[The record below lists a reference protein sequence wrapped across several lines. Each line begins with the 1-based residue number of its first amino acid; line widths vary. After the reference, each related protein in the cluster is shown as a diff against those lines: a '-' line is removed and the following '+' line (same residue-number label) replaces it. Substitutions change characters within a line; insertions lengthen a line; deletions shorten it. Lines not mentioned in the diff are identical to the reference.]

1 MVQATF
7 ANKCIC
13 IHFYTGTY
21 FSLELYSIFLIR
33 PLLLLRLGRY
43 SAVCESSSLLLK
55 NAGARAQEKGCTLPV
70 VVTLIIAKAFKV
82 WKWDFTGAIPNP
94 VSGTESIRYW
104 SRKNFWGG
112 ALPSSL
118 YKVFLSFTWLKTL
131 CIFLFLMPKLNGLWF
146 AYRGIYCHQG
156 TNSFYWWLWNHFAC
170 PKWNV
175 TAFSAVRCAV
185 ETKFKW
191 TKAKQSERNQ
201 YPWISL
207 FEKYC
212 IV

>member
-21 FSLELYSIFLIR
+21 FSLELCTIFLIR
-33 PLLLLRLGRY
+33 PVLLLRLGRY
-43 SAVCESSSLLLK
+43 SVLCERSLLLWK
-55 NAGARAQEKGCTLPV
+55 NAGTRVQEKGCILLG

-82 WKWDFTGAIPNP
+82 WKWDFTWAVHNP

-104 SRKNFWGG
+104 SRKNSFGR

-131 CIFLFLMPKLNGLWF
+131 CIFISLMPK
-146 AYRGIYCHQG
+146 
-156 TNSFYWWLWNHFAC
+156 
-170 PKWNV
+170 
-175 TAFSAVRCAV
+175 
-185 ETKFKW
+185 
-191 TKAKQSERNQ
+191 
-201 YPWISL
+201 
-207 FEKYC
+207 
-212 IV
+212 